1 LIVLAARPGKLLQVN
16 NLGYRVGETHHRA
29 KLADADVETILYLH
43 EAGLSYTQ
51 IVAKFDDG
59 VTVSKST
66 VRDII
71 TGRIRHQTGQ
81 TPDGVAKRPKRG

>member
-1 LIVLAARPGKLLQVN
+1 MATSPKKLQVN

-29 KLADADVETILYLH
+29 KLSDVDVETILYLH

-81 TPDGVAKRPKRG
+81 APDGVAKRPKRG